1 MTTQSFSMLYTII
14 RKVEKQGN
22 FELYTDERINDLRDR
37 LAHQVVWEQGVI
49 E

>member
-14 RKVEKQGN
+14 RRWRKVGI
-22 FELYTDERINDLRDR
+22 FEIYTDERINILRDR
-37 LAHQVVWEQGVI
+37 LAHQVVWEQGTI